1 MSKVTFN
8 HFDAVP
14 WVDENK
20 KKAVPAEVI
29 ANAAKAGARRKM
41 LAQGET
47 GIYVQYSELPPG
59 FRIDAHTHSHDEV
72 IMLLAGSCTVD
83 GGTTMT
89 ANDAVCIEGGTEYG
103 FTAGDEGM
111 VFVTIRGGD
120 SVTNFNR

>member
-1 MSKVTFN
+1 
-8 HFDAVP
+8 
-14 WVDENK
+14 
-20 KKAVPAEVI
+20 
-29 ANAAKAGARRKM
+29 
-41 LAQGET
+41 
-47 GIYVQYSELPPG
+47 
-59 FRIDAHTHSHDEV
+59 
-72 IMLLAGSCTVD
+72 MLLSGSCTVD